1 MVKVEYD
8 KVNVYMKKIVFILS
22 LFPVFVFAQ
31 HKYAI
36 DVVLE
41 EVKPEAKLFL
51 QYEDNNSIKV
61 DSAQA
66 EEARFSFS
74 GEVQEPTLGFL
85 VLSEDGVSLDEL
97 KNTGQ
102 RPDMGQ
108 VYLSEGE
115 ITVKGEK
122 LGNAH
127 ITGTQLNDQLQELKR
142 NTAAYQ
148 AKFEEV
154 NTRFQNASD
163 DEKRDPEFLQEL
175 DAQNEKNYAG
185 LQEYLMQ
192 FVADNSD
199 SFISLSI
206 LRDIIDEENALT
218 YGKKAFDGLSSSLKN
233 SNEGKTLLAKIN
245 SYSNLGIGSVA
256 PDFTLP
262 DTLGNDVAL
271 SDLRGK
277 YVLVDFWASWCA
289 PCRHEN
295 PNVVAAFDAY
305 KDKNFTVFGVSL
317 DNPGKE
323 ENWMGAIQ
331 KDKLQSWPH
340 VSDLQGWR
348 SKVVNLYRIRGI
360 PQNFLLDPE
369 GKIIAT
375 NLRGRALH
383 DKLAEILN

>member
-1 MVKVEYD
+1 
-8 KVNVYMKKIVFILS
+8 MKKIVFILS
-22 LFPVFVFAQ
+22 LFPAFVFAQ

-36 DVVLE
+36 DVVLD

-66 EEARFSFS
+66 EEAGFSFS

-127 ITGTQLNDQLQELKR
+127 ITGTQLNDHLQELKR

-163 DEKRDPEFLQEL
+163 DEKRDPEFLQDL

>member
-1 MVKVEYD
+1 
-8 KVNVYMKKIVFILS
+8 MKKIVFILS
-22 LFPVFVFAQ
+22 LFPAFVFAQ
-31 HKYAI
+31 QKYAI

-61 DSAQA
+61 DSAQT
-66 EEARFSFS
+66 EKSGFSFH

-108 VYLSEGE
+108 VYLSEGK
-115 ITVKGEK
+115 ITVKGEH
-122 LGNAH
+122 LVNAE
-127 ITGTQLNDQLQELKR
+127 ITGTELNDQLQELKR

-185 LQEYLMQ
+185 LQDYLMQ
-192 FVADNSD
+192 FVAENSD

-206 LRDIIDEENALT
+206 LRDIIDEENALS

-233 SNEGKTLLAKIN
+233 SNEGKALLAKIN

-262 DTLGNDVAL
+262 DTLGNDMAL

-340 VSDLQGWR
+340 VSDLLGWR
-348 SKVVNLYRIRGI
+348 SKVVGLYRIRGI

>member
-1 MVKVEYD
+1 MIKF
-8 KVNVYMKKIVFILS
+8 NVYMKKIVFILS
-22 LFPVFVFAQ
+22 LFPAFVFAQ
-31 HKYAI
+31 QKYAI

-61 DSAQA
+61 DSAQVGKSG
-66 EEARFSFS
+66 FSFH

-108 VYLSEGE
+108 VYLSEGK
-115 ITVKGEK
+115 ITVKGER
-122 LGNAH
+122 LVNAE
-127 ITGTQLNDQLQELKR
+127 ITGTELNDQLQELKR

-154 NTRFQNASD
+154 NTRFLNASD

-185 LQEYLMQ
+185 LQDYLMQ
-192 FVADNSD
+192 FVAENSD

-206 LRDIIDEENALT
+206 LRDIIDEENALS

-233 SNEGKTLLAKIN
+233 SNEGKALLAKIN

-262 DTLGNDVAL
+262 DTLGNDMAL

-331 KDKLQSWPH
+331 KDKLQNWPH
-340 VSDLQGWR
+340 VSDLLGWR
-348 SKVVNLYRIRGI
+348 SKVVGLYRIRGI

>member
-1 MVKVEYD
+1 
-8 KVNVYMKKIVFILS
+8 MKKIVFILS
-22 LFPVFVFAQ
+22 LFPAFVFAQ
-31 HKYAI
+31 QKYAI

-66 EEARFSFS
+66 EKSGFSFH

-108 VYLSEGE
+108 VYLSEGK
-115 ITVKGEK
+115 ITVKGER
-122 LGNAH
+122 LVNAE
-127 ITGTQLNDQLQELKR
+127 ITGTELNDQLQELKR

-185 LQEYLMQ
+185 LQDYLMQ
-192 FVADNSD
+192 FVAENSD

-206 LRDIIDEENALT
+206 LRDIIDEENASS
-218 YGKKAFDGLSSSLKN
+218 YGKKAFEGLSSSLKN
-233 SNEGKTLLAKIN
+233 SNEGKALLAKIN

-262 DTLGNDVAL
+262 DTLGNDMAL

-331 KDKLQSWPH
+331 KDKLQNWPH
-340 VSDLQGWR
+340 VSDLLGWR
-348 SKVVNLYRIRGI
+348 SKVVGLYRIRGI

-375 NLRGRALH
+375 NLRGKALH

>member
-1 MVKVEYD
+1 MIKF
-8 KVNVYMKKIVFILS
+8 KGYMKKIVVILS
-22 LFPVFVFAQ
+22 LFPAFVFAQ
-31 HKYAI
+31 EKYAI
-36 DVVLE
+36 DVVLD

-51 QYEDNNSIKV
+51 QYEDNNSIKI
-61 DSAQA
+61 DSA
-66 EEARFSFS
+66 EVGNSTFSFT
-74 GEVQEPTLGFL
+74 GEIQEPTLGFL
-85 VLSEDGVSLDEL
+85 VLSEEGASLDEL
-97 KNTGQ
+97 KNTGE

-108 VYLSEGE
+108 VYLSDGE
-115 ITVKGEK
+115 ITVKGEN
-122 LGNAH
+122 LVTAQ
-127 ITGTQLNDQLQELKR
+127 ITGTQLNEQLQELKR

-175 DAQNEKNYAG
+175 DAQNEKNYSE
-185 LQEYLMQ
+185 LQGYLMQ
-192 FVADNSD
+192 FVADNPD

-206 LRDIIDEENALT
+206 LRDIVDEENAVS
-218 YGKKAFDGLSSSLKN
+218 YGKKAFNDLSPSLKN
-233 SNEGKTLLAKIN
+233 SNEGKSLLAKIN
-245 SYSNLGIGSVA
+245 SYISLGIGAVA

-271 SDLRGK
+271 SNLRGK

-295 PNVVAAFDAY
+295 PNVVAAYDAY

-317 DNPGKE
+317 DNPDKK
-323 ENWMGAIQ
+323 ENWMAAIQ
-331 KDKLQSWPH
+331 KDKLQDWPH
-340 VSDLQGWR
+340 VSDLLGWR
-348 SKVVNLYRIRGI
+348 SQVVDLYRIRGI

-375 NLRGRALH
+375 NLRGKALH